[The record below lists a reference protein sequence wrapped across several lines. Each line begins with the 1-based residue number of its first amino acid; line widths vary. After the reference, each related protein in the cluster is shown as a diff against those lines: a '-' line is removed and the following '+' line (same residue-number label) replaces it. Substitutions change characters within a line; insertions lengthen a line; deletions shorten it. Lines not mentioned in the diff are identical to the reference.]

1 MNHVQTMALWCWAG
15 AALVML
21 TACPEPGELDVG
33 QWPERNGSVDVD
45 GGGTGGGTGDSTL
58 GMGDVA
64 ADAMGGTC
72 IPTSEFFVTS
82 IWDPFM
88 GSTCMACHAVDGIG
102 AIGSALVL
110 VPLDDEGALDTNLG
124 VLREVAMREMDG
136 ESLLL
141 LKPRGELSHG
151 GGPVVPE
158 GTESYDA
165 LVELVDRLANPRSCD
180 GMSTDRDTGVS
191 MDTSQPPMDTAM
203 AEEDIAPDL
212 PSQPESQEWLFE
224 GEGNDVQATT
234 GQASNNGYNLWS
246 NGELTA

>member
-1 MNHVQTMALWCWAG
+1 
-15 AALVML
+15 
-21 TACPEPGELDVG
+21 
-33 QWPERNGSVDVD
+33 
-45 GGGTGGGTGDSTL
+45 
-58 GMGDVA
+58 
-64 ADAMGGTC
+64 
-72 IPTSEFFVTS
+72 
-82 IWDPFM
+82 
-88 GSTCMACHAVDGIG
+88 
-102 AIGSALVL
+102 
-110 VPLDDEGALDTNLG
+110 
-124 VLREVAMREMDG
+124 MREMDG

-246 NGELTA
+246 NGELTATVEVPADGTYTIRARVWGQQCCDGLARMALLLDGQRVLEHDVTAENASQAELVEHQMQLTAARHTIGVEFLNDFFDQPSGQDRNLLVDWISLEGPNP